1 MTRYKRPLKY
11 FAIAVA
17 VFVVLIFLLQIIIV
31 PFIGGVDGS
40 FGLRPQTHGCFGL
53 PVKSSLVSW
62 LPDGFIEL
70 NMILHFRYQVPPE
83 VSDRNYCLGQDIWFG
98 E

>member
-1 MTRYKRPLKY
+1 MIGYKRLLKY

-17 VFVVLIFLLQIIIV
+17 LFIVLVFLLQIIVV
-31 PFIGGVDGS
+31 PFMGGVGGS

-53 PVKSSLVSW
+53 PIKSNFVSW
-62 LPDGFIEL
+62 LPDGHIEL
-70 NMILHFRYQVPPE
+70 NLFLHFRYQVSSE
-83 VSDRNYCLGQDIWFG
+83 ISDRNYCLGQDIWFG